1 MISKGFYEQLEI
13 IANERHIEIEDVLSA
28 VRTALVKACQ
38 LEGCKGDIEIE
49 FNEEQKNVRIFENF
63 HVVEEVDPEGPD
75 GQITLD
81 DAKEYRARVKVGTD
95 FRREIKFS
103 QIGRKGATRFK
114 QIFIQGLKEF
124 GGKRAYEFFKEK
136 EGEVINAVIIKKTD
150 SVIGLSLGLDVVTFM
165 PIEEVL
171 PGERCEPGMQMK
183 VCITKV
189 EETGKGP
196 KIFVSRSNRDLI
208 KRLFEMYIPEVSTGV
223 IEIMAIAREPGSR
236 TKVGVKS
243 NNINV
248 DAKGSCVGM
257 QGSRVKQINASLS
270 GERIDIFNWSD
281 NPIYLIAEALTPS
294 RVISVMADEQT
305 RKAVVIVPD
314 DQLSLA
320 IGKGGQ
326 NVRLA
331 SLATGWKI
339 DIKDETTAYR
349 DGISFKPNVYAS

>member
-28 VRTALVKACQ
+28 VKTALIKACQ
-38 LEGCKGDIEIE
+38 LEGCTGDIEVE

-63 HVVEEVDPEGPD
+63 HVVEEIDPEGPD
-75 GQITLD
+75 GQITID
-81 DAKEYRARVKVGTD
+81 TAKEIRARVKVGTD
-95 FRREIKFS
+95 FRREVKFS

-114 QIFIQGLKEF
+114 QIFIQGLNEL
-124 GGKRAYEFFKEK
+124 GGKRAYEYFKDK
-136 EGEVINAVIIKKTD
+136 EGEIVNAVVIKKTD
-150 SVIGLSLGLDVVTFM
+150 SVIGLNLGLDVITFM

-171 PGERCEPGMQMK
+171 PGEKCDPGMQMK

-196 KIFVSRSNRDLI
+196 KVFVSRSNRDLI
-208 KRLFEMYIPEVSTGV
+208 KRLFEMYVPEVSTGV
-223 IEIMAIAREPGSR
+223 IELMSIAREPGSR

-243 NNINV
+243 NNVNV

-257 QGSRVKQINASLS
+257 QGTRVKQINEALA
-270 GERIDIFNWSD
+270 GERMDIFNWND
-281 NPIYLIAEALTPS
+281 NPVILIAEALTPAK
-294 RVISVMADEQT
+294 VISVLASEET
-305 RKAVVIVPD
+305 KKATVIVPD

-331 SLATGWKI
+331 SNATGWKI

-349 DGISFKPNVYAS
+349 DGISFKPNVYTY